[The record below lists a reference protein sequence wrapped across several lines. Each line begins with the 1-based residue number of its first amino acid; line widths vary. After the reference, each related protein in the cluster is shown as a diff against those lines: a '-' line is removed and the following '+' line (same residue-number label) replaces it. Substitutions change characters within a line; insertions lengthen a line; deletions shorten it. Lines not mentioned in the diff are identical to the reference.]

1 MSDALQDKR
10 IYIMAEEK
18 PVWAIFKMG
27 IPVTMG
33 MLFMVVYNLVDTY
46 FIGLLHDDFQLA
58 ATNLSYPI
66 MMISVAIASIVGNGG
81 AVYIARCI
89 GADRRERAAQTLT
102 IGLELIVFSGVVLTV
117 VGAIFINPII
127 TVLGAKENTF
137 EYTKDYCLVMILGSV
152 FTMGNYALGQ
162 LLRSEGSTFYS
173 MVGMISGTI
182 ANIILDPIFIF
193 GFNMQIKG
201 AAIATVLGNMV
212 STAIFLSFYIFKK
225 TILLPSLKYTKLD
238 KSIIREIL
246 LVGIPNTLEQFFAT
260 AAMIVSNNLATGY
273 GELTVAAMGIA
284 NKIMSFGTYIYQGM
298 AGGCQ
303 PLLGYNYGAANYKR
317 MKALL
322 KAGIT
327 VTAGIEL
334 VIMAIFG
341 AVAPFLIGIFTA
353 SKEVVTI
360 GATTLRA
367 VMLMLPFVSTT
378 TMVRSTFNALG
389 KPLFA
394 FGITFFR
401 QMVLYIPF
409 LLIFNR
415 IWGYSGLIHAQ
426 PAEEV
431 LCMLFSLW
439 LIASCLAKME
449 NKFVANL

>member
-1 MSDALQDKR
+1 MSNMPQDKR
-10 IYIMAEEK
+10 IYIMGEEK
-18 PVWAIFKMG
+18 PVKAVFKMG

-33 MLFMVVYNLVDTY
+33 MLFMVIYNLVDTY

-89 GADRRERAAQTLT
+89 GADRRDRAAHTLT
-102 IGLELIVFSGVVLTV
+102 IGLELILFSGLVLTII
-117 VGAIFINPII
+117 GSIFIDPIVTI
-127 TVLGAKENTF
+127 LGAKENTF

-173 MVGMISGTI
+173 MVGMISGTV

-201 AAIATVLGNMV
+201 AAIATVLGNVV
-212 STAIFLSFYIFKK
+212 STVIFLCFYIFKK
-225 TILLPSLKYTKLD
+225 TLLLPSLKFTKFD

-317 MKALL
+317 MKSLL
-322 KAGIT
+322 KAGIA
-327 VTAGIEL
+327 VAVGIEL
-334 VIMAIFG
+334 IIMAIFG
-341 AVAPFLIGIFTA
+341 FTAPLLIGIFTE
-353 SKEVVTI
+353 SKEVISI

-394 FGITFFR
+394 FGITFVR
-401 QMVLYIPF
+401 QLILYIPF
-409 LLIFNR
+409 LLIFNQ

-426 PAEEV
+426 PVEEV
-431 LCMLFSLW
+431 VCMIFALW
-439 LIASCLAKME
+439 LIAGRLTKME
-449 NKFVANL
+449 NKN